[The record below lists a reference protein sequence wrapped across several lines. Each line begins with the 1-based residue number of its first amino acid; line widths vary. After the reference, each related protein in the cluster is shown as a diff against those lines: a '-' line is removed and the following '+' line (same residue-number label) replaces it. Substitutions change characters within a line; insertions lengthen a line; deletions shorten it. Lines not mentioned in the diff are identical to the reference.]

1 MSMKI
6 LAAVITAA
14 IAFTAFEAPAFAGGK
29 HRGGFSFNANGGK
42 GGNHNSGN
50 NSGNGGA
57 GGQISF

>member
-6 LAAVITAA
+6 IAAVITAA
-14 IAFTAFEAPAFAGGK
+14 IAFTAFEAPAFAKGS
-29 HRGGFSFNANGGK
+29 HRGFSFNANGGK

-57 GGQISF
+57 GGRISF